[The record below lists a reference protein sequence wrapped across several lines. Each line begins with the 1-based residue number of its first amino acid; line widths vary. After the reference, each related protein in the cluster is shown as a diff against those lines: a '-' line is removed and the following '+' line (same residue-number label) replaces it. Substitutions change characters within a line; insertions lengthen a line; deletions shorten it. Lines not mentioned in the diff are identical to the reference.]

1 MAIGW
6 KGRREGGGGLGW
18 RGERGKGG
26 TANHLRGFHLFAPEI
41 VQRHVIES
49 RAIESRGITR
59 GAAPLSCMVSLNQT
73 QNLELQPLDLQPK
86 TQTLRMAEG
95 ARGGTANHLRGRR
108 AARTSPPRDDVGA
121 TALAPL
127 LYIGHISRGIHQ
139 GGREG
144 RHREPSAWLSFPRT
158 IDRRATSSA

>member
-1 MAIGW
+1 MEIGW
-6 KGRREGGGGLGW
+6 NGRREGGGGVGW

-73 QNLELQPLDLQPK
+73 QNLEFQPLDLQPK
-86 TQTLRMAEG
+86 TQTLTWQREQEEAPRIICVGGGQPGRARLGMTLEPLLWRHCSISGICLVEYIKEG
-95 ARGGTANHLRGRR
+95 GRGGTANHLPGFHF
-108 AARTSPPRDDVGA
+108 
-121 TALAPL
+121 LAP
-127 LYIGHISRGIHQ
+127 
-139 GGREG
+139 
-144 RHREPSAWLSFPRT
+144 
-158 IDRRATSSA
+158 